1 MHHNQEVTHMTAPN
15 ELAKIERDL
24 LAREQRLR
32 DELAQTRAALRERQA
47 RRDAVE
53 RRRQRAI
60 ENKQKYLLGA
70 WLLDTVDVETLAG
83 QIDGWLTRDADRELF
98 GLPPRVVTPD
108 DPPEPAP
115 TRAHAGQNPSDDGG
129 QP

>member
-1 MHHNQEVTHMTAPN
+1 MTAPN

-60 ENKQKYLLGA
+60 ENRQKYILGA
-70 WLLDTVDVETLAG
+70 WLLDTVGIGALAG

-108 DPPEPAP
+108 APPAP
-115 TRAHAGQNPSDDGG
+115 DGDASTRAPAHTHAPAHAGQDNGCV
-129 QP
+129 

>member
-1 MHHNQEVTHMTAPN
+1 MTAPN

-47 RRDAVE
+47 RRDAAE
-53 RRRQRAI
+53 RKKQRAI
-60 ENKQKYLLGA
+60 ENKQKFLLGA

-108 DPPEPAP
+108 APPEPTPAP
-115 TRAHAGQNPSDDGG
+115 THAAQTSSDDGG